1 MQPFNDKQNEQ
12 FTYFYSYSLH
22 FFIAVGRIIQKRKQT
37 LSKLSLRLEEPF
49 DHKKGF
55 LNNIL
60 FSIFV
65 FQLSFSSTLSLLLK
79 EPHIQKL
86 AVI

>member
-49 DHKKGF
+49 DHKKDF
-55 LNNIL
+55 LNNIS
-60 FSIFV
+60 FSMFA
-65 FQLSFSSTLSLLLK
+65 FQLPFTNAFSL
-79 EPHIQKL
+79 
-86 AVI
+86 